1 LTLKCLGDNNKEA
14 AMSGTRS
21 TQARNEK
28 CIKIFSVK
36 SEGPL
41 GKPWEGRKITSV
53 I

>member
-1 LTLKCLGDNNKEA
+1 
-14 AMSGTRS
+14 MSGTRS

-28 CIKIFSVK
+28 CIKNFSVK
-36 SEGPL
+36 SEEGPL